1 MTMMTFTLNYEFIL
15 SKQKHFR
22 VVILKFQNRQN
33 TLCITK
39 WSKQKRKHSAWH
51 ISRGEPQVAHVH
63 DHNSLSTGKW
73 LITLTLL

>member
-1 MTMMTFTLNYEFIL
+1 MSSKTHPERRVIMTMMTFTLNYEFIL

-39 WSKQKRKHSAWH
+39 WAKQKRKHSA
-51 ISRGEPQVAHVH
+51 
-63 DHNSLSTGKW
+63 
-73 LITLTLL
+73 